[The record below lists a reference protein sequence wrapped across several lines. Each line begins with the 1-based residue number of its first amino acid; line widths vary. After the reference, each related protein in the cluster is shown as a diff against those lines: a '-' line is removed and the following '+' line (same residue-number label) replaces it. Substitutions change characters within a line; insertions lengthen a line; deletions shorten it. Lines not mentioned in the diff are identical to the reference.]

1 MALQRLIPRSKR
13 TMLGM
18 AIIGI
23 LLAVGHHL
31 FYRNLMG
38 KEPPDSVIPV
48 LGNSIRLTGQQ
59 INLTVGTLLAFLVKA
74 FLGIAVSTA
83 HEQHVWR
90 VIKTFPTEV
99 AVIDGLFSAKSN
111 VFTMFIP
118 SLWKRSLIS
127 MLLALIFWL
136 LPIASFI
143 APASLTVHQVSSLD
157 TDLQRVPRIDFTST
171 NFANAQG
178 MVGSSPWHFYDSPQ
192 FDVQRVVTASATASQ
207 ILPIAPPHANSS
219 WLLKFHAPALSCQT
233 VGDTFLGEVRGNIL
247 DAMVA
252 DNCVHS
258 YGYLSWVP
266 ASQLVNASLPFDYDS
281 DKQSYSLRSAT
292 FDPNNTNAYREDLAS
307 WNLPPRTLS
316 LFVAILP
323 KMVENFTP
331 YCDSAKGSGDK
342 ANAIAQVAGLT
353 VAQCFLY
360 NASYI
365 VNFDYVDGVQ
375 HVTPEVNGS
384 YNDVSGPA
392 DFTGAEPF
400 LAMFPNG
407 SYVPTTVD
415 GTPTSFNT
423 TLVETYSFAAVM
435 ESFGNVLVGS
445 MSSTPMGLEIT
456 SGMASTA
463 LLNTMQLEFLSTFY
477 VDDIDYFE
485 RLSANEWN
493 GLSVSKPVDFT
504 ANCPNYSS
512 PYAPLDTLV
521 TVLSYKNTYVYS
533 IWILWVPYGTAIG
546 FALIAIA
553 LGTLSA
559 LRNGASYTTKFSTVL
574 RVAHTLSL
582 SSPIGEKDA
591 SGEDPTPD
599 NVSKIIIAFPT
610 GKSDYGST
618 GYEAEG
624 MTTSSTG
631 LLRSVWGRQE
641 AGVKE

>member
-1 MALQRLIPRSKR
+1 MVPQRIIPRSKR

-38 KEPPDSVIPV
+38 KEPPDSIYPV
-48 LGNSIRLTGQQ
+48 LGNSISLTGQQ

-74 FLGIAVSTA
+74 FLGNAVSTA

-90 VIKTFPTEV
+90 AT
-99 AVIDGLFSAKSN
+99 
-111 VFTMFIP
+111 
-118 SLWKRSLIS
+118 
-127 MLLALIFWL
+127 
-136 LPIASFI
+136 
-143 APASLTVHQVSSLD
+143 SLD
-157 TDLQRVPRIDFTST
+157 THLQRVPRIDFTSM
-171 NFANAQG
+171 NFANAQAING
-178 MVGSSPWHFYDSPQ
+178 LSPWHFYDSPQ

-207 ILPIAPPHANSS
+207 ILPITPPHANSS
-219 WLLKFHAPALSCQT
+219 WLLNFHAPALSCQT
-233 VGDTFLGEVRGNIL
+233 VGDTLLGEVRGNIL

-252 DNCVHS
+252 DNCTHS

-281 DKQSYSLRSAT
+281 DKQSYSLRSVT
-292 FDPNNTNAYREDLAS
+292 FGPNNTNAYRNDPAS
-307 WNLPPRTLS
+307 WNLPPQTLS
-316 LFVAILP
+316 LFVATLP
-323 KMVENFTP
+323 KMVDNLTP
-331 YCDSAKGSGDK
+331 NCDSVTAGDK
-342 ANAIAQVAGLT
+342 ARAIAQVAGST

-375 HVTPEVNGS
+375 HVAPAVNGS
-384 YNDVSGPA
+384 YNDVSGPF
-392 DFTGAEPF
+392 DVTGAQPF

-407 SYVPTTVD
+407 SYVPTTVN

-435 ESFGNVLVGS
+435 ESFGNVLIGS
-445 MSSTPMGLEIT
+445 ISSTPMGLEVT

-463 LLNTMQLEFLSTFY
+463 LLNTMQLEFLNTFY
-477 VDDIDYFE
+477 LQDAGSFE
-485 RLSANEWN
+485 SLPSYQWN
-493 GLSVSKPVDFT
+493 GLSVSKPVNFT
-504 ANCPNYSS
+504 ADWLETVEKMFQNATVSLMESDLLRPNYSS

-521 TVLSYKNTYVYS
+521 TIMSYKNTYVYS
-533 IWILWVPYGTAIG
+533 IWILWVPYGVAIG
-546 FALIAIA
+546 FALIAIT

-582 SSPIGEKDA
+582 SSPVGEKDV

-599 NVSKIIIAFPT
+599 NVSRIIIAFPT
-610 GKSDYGST
+610 GKSDDGLT

-624 MTTSSTG
+624 MTTSNTG
-631 LLRSVWGRQE
+631 LLRSI
-641 AGVKE
+641 